1 MLPVVTVVDV
11 GNRNFELVNRGFQGH
26 GLCVLRFCKRFG
38 IKFAWTWCIS
48 NRIGELHLSKT
59 YFLKMNIDAL
69 KQGAD
74 ALFILL
80 GGVMVLAMH
89 AGFAFLE
96 LGTVRK
102 KNQVNAL
109 VKILVDF
116 ALSAVVYFTVGYA
129 LAYGSSFFVGAQQ
142 LAQRNGYDLVKFFFL
157 LTFAAAIPAIV
168 SGGIAERAKFWPQLI
183 ATALIVGLVYPVFE
197 GIAWN
202 ERFGVQAWIKA
213 LTGEHFHDFAGS
225 VVVHA
230 MGGWI
235 ALAAVILLGARY
247 NRYRKD
253 GAISAHPP
261 SSIPFLAL
269 GAWIL
274 VVGWFGFNV
283 MSAQTLEKIS
293 GLVAVNSLMA
303 MVGGTIAALLVGKN
317 DPGFVHNGPLAGLVA
332 VCAGS
337 DLMHPFGA
345 LIVGAVAGALFV
357 WMFTLTQNR
366 WKIDDVLG
374 VWPLH
379 GLCGAWG
386 GIAAGIFGS
395 SALGGMGGVSLAAQ
409 VIGTVMGVAWALIGG
424 LVVYGGLKYTLGLRL
439 SEEEE
444 FEGADLSIHHISA
457 TPDGEVS
464 W

>member
-1 MLPVVTVVDV
+1 MEALQ
-11 GNRNFELVNRGFQGH
+11 QG
-26 GLCVLRFCKRFG
+26 
-38 IKFAWTWCIS
+38 S
-48 NRIGELHLSKT
+48 N
-59 YFLKMNIDAL
+59 
-69 KQGAD
+69 

-80 GGVMVLAMH
+80 GGIMVLAMH

-116 ALSAVVYFTVGYA
+116 SVSTMVYFAIGYGV
-129 LAYGSSFFVGAQQ
+129 AYGTHFFVGAEE
-142 LAQRNGYDLVKFFFL
+142 LAAKNGYELVRFFFL
-157 LTFAAAIPAIV
+157 LTFAAAIPAII
-168 SGGIAERAKFWPQLI
+168 SGGIAERARFYPQLI
-183 ATALIVGLVYPVFE
+183 ATAIIVGFVYPLFE

-202 ERFGVQAWIKA
+202 QHFGVQAWIKS
-213 LTGEHFHDFAGS
+213 LTGAEFHDFAGS

-230 MGGWI
+230 MGGWL
-235 ALAAVILLGARY
+235 ALPAVILLGARS

-253 GAISAHPP
+253 GAVSAHPP
-261 SSIPFLAL
+261 SNIPFLAL

-274 VVGWFGFNV
+274 VIGWFGFNV
-283 MSAQTLEKIS
+283 MSAQTIDKIS

-303 MVGGTIAALLVGKN
+303 MVGGTLAALAVGKN

-337 DLMHPFGA
+337 DLMHPLGA
-345 LIVGAVAGALFV
+345 LVTGGVAGAVFV
-357 WMFTLTQNR
+357 VMFTLTQNK

-395 SALGGMGGVSLAAQ
+395 KALGGLGGVSLGAQ
-409 VIGTVMGVAWALIGG
+409 FIGTALGVGWALLAGFA
-424 LVVYGGLKYTLGLRL
+424 VYGALKASMGLRL
-439 SEEEE
+439 SQEEE
-444 FEGADLSIHHISA
+444 FDGADLSVHRIGA
-457 TPDGEVS
+457 TPDREVN

>member
-1 MLPVVTVVDV
+1 M
-11 GNRNFELVNRGFQGH
+11 
-26 GLCVLRFCKRFG
+26 
-38 IKFAWTWCIS
+38 
-48 NRIGELHLSKT
+48 
-59 YFLKMNIDAL
+59 DAL
-69 KQGAD
+69 KQGTD

-80 GGVMVLAMH
+80 GGIMVLAMH

-116 ALSAVVYFTVGYA
+116 SVSTVAYFLVGYA
-129 LAYGSSFFVGAQQ
+129 VAYGTTFFVGAEQ
-142 LAQRNGYDLVKFFFL
+142 LAAKNGYDLVKFFFL
-157 LTFAAAIPAIV
+157 LTFAAAIPAII

-183 ATALIVGLVYPVFE
+183 ATAVIVGFVYPFFE
-197 GIAWN
+197 GIVWN
-202 ERFGVQAWIKA
+202 QHFGVQAWIKTV
-213 LTGEHFHDFAGS
+213 TGDEFHDFAGS

-230 MGGWI
+230 VGGWI
-235 ALAAVILLGARY
+235 ALPAVILLGARA

-253 GAISAHPP
+253 GAVSAHPP
-261 SSIPFLAL
+261 SNIPFLAL

-274 VVGWFGFNV
+274 CVGWFGFNV
-283 MSAQTLEKIS
+283 MSAQTIDKIS

-303 MVGGTIAALLVGKN
+303 MVGGTLAALVAGKN

-337 DLMHPFGA
+337 DLMHPLGA
-345 LIVGAVAGALFV
+345 LVVGAVAGALFV
-357 WMFTLTQNR
+357 VMFTLTQNR

-379 GLCGAWG
+379 GLCGTWG
-386 GIAAGIFGS
+386 GVAAGIFGTT
-395 SALGGMGGVSLAAQ
+395 AMGGLGGVNMGAQ
-409 VIGTVMGVAWALIGG
+409 VLGTLMGVAWAALAG
-424 LVVYGGLKYTLGLRL
+424 LVVYGVLKATLGLRL
-439 SEEEE
+439 DQEEEYD
-444 FEGADLSIHHISA
+444 GADMSIHRISA
-457 TPDGEVS
+457 TPDREVS

>member
-1 MLPVVTVVDV
+1 M
-11 GNRNFELVNRGFQGH
+11 NLVRTAFW
-26 GLCVLRFCKRFG
+26 R
-38 IKFAWTWCIS
+38 IS
-48 NRIGELHLSKT
+48 RTTSYQKEPFTH
-59 YFLKMNIDAL
+59 MDAL

-80 GGVMVLAMH
+80 GGIMVLAMH

-116 ALSAVVYFTVGYA
+116 SVSTVVYFVVGYSV
-129 LAYGSSFFVGAQQ
+129 AYGTGFFVGAEQ
-142 LAQRNGYDLVKFFFL
+142 LAAKNGYDLVKFFFL
-157 LTFAAAIPAIV
+157 LTFAAAIPAII
-168 SGGIAERAKFWPQLI
+168 SGGIAERARFWPQLI
-183 ATALIVGLVYPVFE
+183 ATAVIVGFVYPFFE

-202 ERFGVQAWIKA
+202 QHFGVQAWIKG
-213 LTGEHFHDFAGS
+213 LTGEEFHDFAGS

-230 MGGWI
+230 VGGWI
-235 ALAAVILLGARY
+235 ALPAVLLLGARY

-253 GAISAHPP
+253 GAMSAHPP
-261 SSIPFLAL
+261 SNIPFLAL

-274 VVGWFGFNV
+274 IVGWFGFNV
-283 MSAQTLEKIS
+283 MSAQTLDKIS

-303 MVGGTIAALLVGKN
+303 MVGGTLAALVMGKN

-345 LIVGAVAGALFV
+345 FAVGAVAGALFV
-357 WMFTLTQNR
+357 VMFTLTQNK

-379 GLCGAWG
+379 GLCGTWG

-395 SALGGMGGVSLAAQ
+395 ASFGGLGGVSLSAQ
-409 VIGTVMGVAWALIGG
+409 LIGTAMGVAWAVLGG
-424 LVVYGGLKYTLGLRL
+424 AVVYGTLKATVGLKL
-439 SEEEE
+439 SAEEEY
-444 FEGADLSIHHISA
+444 EGADLSVHKISA
-457 TPDGEVS
+457 TPDREVS

>member
-1 MLPVVTVVDV
+1 M
-11 GNRNFELVNRGFQGH
+11 
-26 GLCVLRFCKRFG
+26 
-38 IKFAWTWCIS
+38 
-48 NRIGELHLSKT
+48 
-59 YFLKMNIDAL
+59 DAL

-80 GGVMVLAMH
+80 GAIMVLAMH

-116 ALSAVVYFTVGYA
+116 SISTVIYFVVGYSV
-129 LAYGSSFFVGAQQ
+129 AYGTTFFVDAAT
-142 LAQRNGYDLVKFFFL
+142 LAERNGYDLVKFFFL

-168 SGGIAERAKFWPQLI
+168 SGGIAERARFYPQLL
-183 ATALIVGLVYPVFE
+183 ATAVIVGFIYPFYE
-197 GIAWN
+197 GIVWN
-202 ERFGVQAWIKA
+202 QHFGFQAWLKET
-213 LTGEHFHDFAGS
+213 TGAEFHDFAGS

-230 MGGWI
+230 VGGWI
-235 ALAAVILLGARY
+235 ALPAVILLGARS
-247 NRYRKD
+247 NRYKKD

-269 GAWIL
+269 GAWVL
-274 VVGWFGFNV
+274 CVGWFGFNV
-283 MSAQTLEKIS
+283 MSAQTIDKIS

-303 MVGGTIAALLVGKN
+303 MVGGTLTALWLGKN

-337 DLMHPFGA
+337 DLMHPLGA
-345 LIVGAVAGALFV
+345 LVVGGVAGALFV
-357 WMFTLTQNR
+357 VMFTLTQNK

-379 GLCGAWG
+379 GLCGTWG
-386 GIAAGIFGS
+386 GIAAGLFGS
-395 SALGGMGGVSLAAQ
+395 TSLGGLGGVNLQAQ
-409 VIGTVMGVAWALIGG
+409 VLGTLLGVVWALVCSVLLYAI
-424 LVVYGGLKYTLGLRL
+424 LKAVMGLRL
-439 SEEEE
+439 SQEEE
-444 FEGADLSIHHISA
+444 FEGADLSIHKINSS
-457 TPDGEVS
+457 PERESS

>member
-1 MLPVVTVVDV
+1 MQTSP
-11 GNRNFELVNRGFQGH
+11 QG
-26 GLCVLRFCKRFG
+26 GD
-38 IKFAWTWCIS
+38 T
-48 NRIGELHLSKT
+48 
-59 YFLKMNIDAL
+59 
-69 KQGAD
+69 
-74 ALFILL
+74 LFVLL
-80 GGVMVLAMH
+80 GAVMVLAMH

-96 LGTVRK
+96 LGTVRR

-116 ALSAVVYFTVGYA
+116 CVSTVAYFLVGYGV
-129 LAYGSSFFVGAQQ
+129 AYGVHFFVGAEQ
-142 LAQRNGYDLVKFFFL
+142 LAAFHGYALVKFFFL
-157 LTFAAAIPAIV
+157 LTFAAAIPAII
-168 SGGIAERAKFWPQLI
+168 SGGIAERARFGPQLL
-183 ATALIVGLVYPVFE
+183 ATAVIVGLVYPFFE

-202 ERFGVQAWIKA
+202 QHFGVQAW
-213 LTGEHFHDFAGS
+213 LLQFTGAEFHDFAGS

-230 MGGWI
+230 VGGWI
-235 ALAAVILLGARY
+235 ALPAVLLLGARS

-253 GAISAHPP
+253 GAMSAHPP

-274 VVGWFGFNV
+274 IVGWFGFNV
-283 MSAQTLEKIS
+283 MSAQMLSKIS

-303 MVGGTIAALLVGKN
+303 MVDGTLVALLLGRN

-337 DLMHPFGA
+337 DIMHPLGA
-345 LIVGAVAGALFV
+345 LVVGGIAGAIFV
-357 WMFTLTQNR
+357 HMFTRTQNR

-379 GLCGAWG
+379 GLCGTWG

-395 SALGGMGGVSLAAQ
+395 KALGGLGGVSLGAQ
-409 VIGTVMGVAWALIGG
+409 LIGTLLGVAWAALGG
-424 LVVYGGLKYTLGLRL
+424 WFVYGTLKRLLGLRL
-439 SEEEE
+439 SQEQE
-444 FEGADLSIHHISA
+444 FDGADLSIHQIGA
-457 TPDGEVS
+457 TPEREVN

>member
-1 MLPVVTVVDV
+1 M
-11 GNRNFELVNRGFQGH
+11 E
-26 GLCVLRFCKRFG
+26 
-38 IKFAWTWCIS
+38 
-48 NRIGELHLSKT
+48 
-59 YFLKMNIDAL
+59 AL

-80 GGVMVLAMH
+80 GAIMVLAMH

-116 ALSAVVYFTVGYA
+116 SMSTIVYFVVGYSV
-129 LAYGSSFFVGAQQ
+129 AYGTSFFVGAEQ
-142 LAQRNGYDLVKFFFL
+142 LAAKNGYELVKFFFL
-157 LTFAAAIPAIV
+157 LTFAAAIPAII

-183 ATALIVGLVYPVFE
+183 ATAIIVGFVYPFFE

-202 ERFGVQAWIKA
+202 NAYGIQDWIKA
-213 LTGEHFHDFAGS
+213 TTGENFRDFAGS

-230 MGGWI
+230 VGGWI
-235 ALAAVILLGARY
+235 ALPAVLLLGARY
-247 NRYRKD
+247 NRYKKD
-253 GAISAHPP
+253 GGISAHPP

-274 VVGWFGFNV
+274 CVGWFGFNV
-283 MSAQTLEKIS
+283 MSAQTIDKIS

-303 MVGGTIAALLVGKN
+303 MVGGTLVALLMGKN
-317 DPGFVHNGPLAGLVA
+317 DPGFAYNGPLAGLVA

-337 DLMHPFGA
+337 DIMHPLGA
-345 LIVGAVAGALFV
+345 LVVGGIAGAIFV
-357 WMFTLTQNR
+357 IMFTLTQNK
-366 WKIDDVLG
+366 WKVDDVLG

-379 GLCGAWG
+379 GLCGTWG

-395 SALGGMGGVSLAAQ
+395 KALGGMGGVSLGAQ
-409 VIGTVMGVAWALIGG
+409 LIGTTMGVVWALAGG
-424 LVVYGGLKYTLGLRL
+424 FVVYYALKVTMGLRL
-439 SEEEE
+439 SQEEE
-444 FEGADLSIHHISA
+444 FEGADLSIHKISA
-457 TPDGEVS
+457 TPEREAN

>member
-1 MLPVVTVVDV
+1 M
-11 GNRNFELVNRGFQGH
+11 
-26 GLCVLRFCKRFG
+26 
-38 IKFAWTWCIS
+38 
-48 NRIGELHLSKT
+48 
-59 YFLKMNIDAL
+59 DAL
-69 KQGAD
+69 KQGTD

-80 GGVMVLAMH
+80 GGIMVLAMH

-96 LGTVRK
+96 LGTVRQ

-116 ALSAVVYFTVGYA
+116 SVSTVVYFVVGYGV
-129 LAYGSSFFVGAQQ
+129 AYGTHFFIGAEE
-142 LAQRNGYDLVKFFFL
+142 LAQRNGYELVKFFFL
-157 LTFAAAIPAIV
+157 LTFAAAIPAII
-168 SGGIAERAKFWPQLI
+168 SGGIAERSRFWPQLL
-183 ATALIVGLVYPVFE
+183 ATAVIVGFVYPFFE
-197 GIAWN
+197 GIVWN
-202 ERFGVQAWIKA
+202 SHFGVQDWLTA
-213 LTGEHFHDFAGS
+213 LTGTPFHDFAGS

-230 MGGWI
+230 VGGWL
-235 ALAAVILLGARY
+235 ALGAVLLLGPRA

-261 SSIPFLAL
+261 SNIPFLAL

-274 VVGWFGFNV
+274 TVGWFGFNV
-283 MSAQTLEKIS
+283 MSAQTVDKIS

-303 MVGGTIAALLVGKN
+303 MVGGTLAALLLGKN

-337 DLMHPFGA
+337 DLMHPLGA
-345 LIVGAVAGALFV
+345 LVVGVVAGALFV
-357 WMFTLTQNR
+357 SLFTLTQNR

-386 GIAAGIFGS
+386 GIAAGLFGQK
-395 SALGGMGGVSLAAQ
+395 ALGGLGGVSFSAQ
-409 VIGTVMGVAWALIGG
+409 LLGTLMGVAWALASGF
-424 LVVYGGLKYTLGLRL
+424 VVYGVIKRLLGLRM
-439 SEEEE
+439 SQEEE
-444 FEGADLSIHHISA
+444 FDGADLSIHRIRA
-457 TPDGEVS
+457 TPEREAN